1 MQPIYSQN
9 QKHVRQ
15 EYKDALR
22 LAEGKLNECEV
33 KKMHRLEKHFSALM
47 RQKSLPLRCMRG
59 RRTMKGLH
67 SIIGAAVI
75 EGCHYNTG
83 AIPLQRLRR
92 ITAVS

>member
-1 MQPIYSQN
+1 M
-9 QKHVRQ
+9 RQ

-22 LAEGKLNECEV
+22 QAEGRLNECEV
-33 KKMHRLEKHFSALM
+33 KKMHRLETHFSTLM
-47 RQKSLPLRCMRG
+47 KEKSLPLRWVRG
-59 RRTMKGLH
+59 GRGMKWVQ

-83 AIPLQRLRR
+83 AIPLQPLKR